1 MDINRIVRVSEWLRN
16 FWNRPGAINEP
27 IINTSIINVKE
38 ALVYIEQ
45 SIHEDQPII
54 YRVLHEAGN
63 NLFFER
69 NINPYTV
76 AVYMNPIAAGQILG
90 LLDVLTGVHSN
101 PKDDFWSCIHPLIIK
116 ASKALYD
123 DGHYANAAE
132 DAFIETNDR
141 VKKLFQKIRPG
152 DRVPDG
158 ETVMT
163 TVFSVKKPIIELC
176 DQSTETGFNTQKVFM
191 EMLAG
196 AMSALRNPKAHS
208 NDIVL
213 SKEEAMRRLMYASML
228 MYKIDEGIR
237 FSGINE

>member
-101 PKDDFWSCIHPLIIK
+101 PKDDFLVLHSSTDYQSIK
-116 ASKALYD
+116 
-123 DGHYANAAE
+123 G
-132 DAFIETNDR
+132 FI
-141 VKKLFQKIRPG
+141 
-152 DRVPDG
+152 
-158 ETVMT
+158 
-163 TVFSVKKPIIELC
+163 
-176 DQSTETGFNTQKVFM
+176 
-191 EMLAG
+191 
-196 AMSALRNPKAHS
+196 
-208 NDIVL
+208 
-213 SKEEAMRRLMYASML
+213 
-228 MYKIDEGIR
+228 
-237 FSGINE
+237 